1 MERLVDRLPDDVE
14 AQAREL
20 LQQACDRGL
29 SLATAESC
37 TGGLVSAILTDIQG
51 ISHAFERGFVVYSE
65 AAKAGML
72 GIPRDRINAEG
83 AVSKAIAIAMAQ
95 GALNHSS
102 ADIALAI
109 TGFAGPAGPGNEAGL
124 VHFACVRRGRPP
136 VHREEHFGALG
147 RGAVRVEA
155 VRIGLAMMIG
165 ALN

>member
-14 AQAREL
+14 VQARDL
-20 LQQACDRGL
+20 LQQACDLGL

-51 ISHAFERGFVVYSE
+51 ISHAFERGFVVYTD

-83 AVSKAIAIAMAQ
+83 AVSEAIAIAMAH

-109 TGFAGPAGPGNEAGL
+109 TGFAGSAGPGNETGL
-124 VHFACVRRGRPP
+124 VHFACVRRGRPAT
-136 VHREEHFGALG
+136 HREEHFGDLG
-147 RGAVRVEA
+147 RAAVRVEA
-155 VRIGLAMMIG
+155 VRVGLAMMIA
-165 ALN
+165 ALS